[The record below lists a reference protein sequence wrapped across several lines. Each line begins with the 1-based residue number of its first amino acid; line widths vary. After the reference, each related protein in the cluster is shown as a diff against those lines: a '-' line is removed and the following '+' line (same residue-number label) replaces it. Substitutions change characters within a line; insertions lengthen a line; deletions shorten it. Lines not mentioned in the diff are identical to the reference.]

1 MDNDNNE
8 KISIITAVYN
18 SDKFI
23 EETIISVLG
32 QTYSNWKWY
41 IIDDCSTDETF
52 NMISKFK
59 DNRIEYIKLDN
70 NVGAARA
77 RNVGLKHVKTK
88 YVAFIDADDTW
99 NKNKLETQLRF
110 MKDNNYAFTFTSYQI
125 IGKKKPVKIPDKLN
139 YREYMKNTIIGMLT
153 VMIDCSQI
161 NNLEF
166 VDVKKDHDS
175 MTWAKILKKGVT
187 AYGLNES
194 LSQYRKVSGSIS
206 NNKFEAVKNHWN
218 NCRQIEKL
226 GKIETSYYFFFYMIN
241 AIKKHFL

>member
-1 MDNDNNE
+1 MDNDNIE

-125 IGKKKPVKIPDKLN
+125 IGKKN
-139 YREYMKNTIIGMLT
+139 
-153 VMIDCSQI
+153 Q
-161 NNLEF
+161 
-166 VDVKKDHDS
+166 
-175 MTWAKILKKGVT
+175 
-187 AYGLNES
+187 
-194 LSQYRKVSGSIS
+194 
-206 NNKFEAVKNHWN
+206 
-218 NCRQIEKL
+218 
-226 GKIETSYYFFFYMIN
+226 
-241 AIKKHFL
+241 